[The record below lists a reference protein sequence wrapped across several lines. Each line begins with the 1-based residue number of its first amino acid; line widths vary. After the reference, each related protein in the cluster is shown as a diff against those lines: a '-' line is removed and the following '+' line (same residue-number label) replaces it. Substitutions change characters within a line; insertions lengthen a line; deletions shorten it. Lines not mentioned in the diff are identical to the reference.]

1 MWRNTVLSAGLCHA
15 YQYLFNFQV
24 SSSPRFKAKNFHF
37 RKMNS
42 SLYPVSLAVFCYNN
56 NMHFMLMLYLTG
68 SEKCLS
74 DVARWEI
81 KKAALGPSSSRFN
94 YYEYLM
100 AAETSGMHYDAP
112 KNATVVSA
120 QHSMPD
126 NHPSPRFCPLRTI
139 NNHWTKPC
147 DDTHIIRDDI
157 SSSLPSYW
165 LAGIA
170 NHSCQLSEK
179 RLVGRR
185 RS

>member
-1 MWRNTVLSAGLCHA
+1 MGLCYA

-24 SSSPRFKAKNFHF
+24 SSSLRFIAKNLRF
-37 RKMNS
+37 RKMNI
-42 SLYPVSLAVFCYNN
+42 YPVRLAVLCSNN
-56 NMHFMLMLYLTG
+56 NMHFMWMLYLTG

-94 YYEYLM
+94 YHEYLM
-100 AAETSGMHYDAP
+100 AAETSVMHRDAP

-120 QHSMPD
+120 QDSMPD
-126 NHPSPRFCPLRTI
+126 NHLSPRFCPSRTI
-139 NNHWTKPC
+139 NNRWTKPR

-157 SSSLPSYW
+157 SSSLPSHW

-170 NHSCQLSEK
+170 NHSCQLSKK
-179 RLVGRR
+179 RLVERR